1 MNIVIS
7 ELSTSLLEHLKNLLT
22 QELLELGRDVKRR
35 QQRLN
40 DRVEKRDV
48 INESLDGIKA
58 SLDDAEQV
66 LADLNTLNASA
77 ETIAKQEAAVAAI
90 QQAYNDENETI
101 GTLTEDESVIE
112 QLAIDRQEASKS
124 IMETEISGIQ
134 AELDSR

>member
-1 MNIVIS
+1 MNVVIS

-40 DRVEKRDV
+40 DRVEKRD
-48 INESLDGIKA
+48 IITESLEGIQTRMQ
-58 SLDDAEQV
+58 DAQQILE
-66 LADLNTLNASA
+66 DLNTLNAS
-77 ETIAKQEAAVAAI
+77 TDSIAKQEAAVALL

-112 QLAIDRQEASKS
+112 QLAIDRLNAGKS
-124 IMETEISGIQ
+124 IMETEINGLQ

>member
-7 ELSTSLLEHLKNLLT
+7 ELSTSLLEHLKNLLS

-112 QLAIDRQEASKS
+112 QLAIDRLNAGKS